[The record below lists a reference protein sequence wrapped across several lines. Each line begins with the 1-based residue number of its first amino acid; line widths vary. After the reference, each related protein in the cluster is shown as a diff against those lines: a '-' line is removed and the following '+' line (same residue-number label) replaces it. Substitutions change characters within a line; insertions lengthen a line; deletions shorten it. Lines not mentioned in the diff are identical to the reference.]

1 MMGLGDFAARI
12 LALEEDMRAAQEA
25 TVVKGCKLIQRK
37 AKAMIGTPQRG
48 LWPPLQPATIE
59 RKRRGDTPLLE
70 SGELRASIEMTAPVH
85 EGKEV
90 VGYVGTNNFKGPIHE
105 FGTAHIPPRPFLSSA
120 AAAVEHE
127 IVEIAH
133 REVGKAIAGGKAFG
147 EWKHVFHLVKH
158 AAHDLAE
165 MLPDDEDE
173 RK

>member
-1 MMGLGDFAARI
+1 MSISLSDFAAKI
-12 LALEEDMRAAQEA
+12 LSLEEDMRAAQEA
-25 TVVKGCKLIQRK
+25 TVVKGCRLIQRK
-37 AKAMIGTPQRG
+37 AKAMIGTPQPG

-70 SGELRASIEMTAPVH
+70 TGELRASIEMTAPVH

-147 EWKHVFHLVKH
+147 EWKHVFHLLHRAYDNLKE
-158 AAHDLAE
+158 A
-165 MLPDDEDE
+165 LPEDE
-173 RK
+173 SEK